1 MERPSY
7 WSVPKP
13 GCSMRALSLS
23 LSWHPGNA
31 MPIIRTFLLQDK
43 TKNFLS
49 FFNGKTLILFDI
61 EIYLLKD
68 QKTYSNKKKNQS
80 LGLFIFD
87 IKTERKRI
95 TLVLSCNQAA
105 CQTLKKKNKS
115 LCCQESCL
123 GHCGQNHNITL
134 PSTLTIF
141 FCF

>member
-1 MERPSY
+1 
-7 WSVPKP
+7 
-13 GCSMRALSLS
+13 
-23 LSWHPGNA
+23 

-80 LGLFIFD
+80 LGIFIFD

-105 CQTLKKKNKS
+105 CQTLKKIKIKVCVARKVV
-115 LCCQESCL
+115 LVIVVKT
-123 GHCGQNHNITL
+123 ITL
-134 PSTLTIF
+134 LFQALLQFSSVSK
-141 FCF
+141 